1 MYLRI
6 CRRSVRRYGM
16 CCNLRVN
23 ELAAGED
30 SLVGVARKLVRAVA
44 MPEGFS
50 YTRDIQSPALQQ
62 YYSILQALALNQDQ
76 PEWAAERDDTMVP
89 DREKFAELEDS
100 VFGRFKALAGL
111 SDEMMHAPAKV

>member
-1 MYLRI
+1 M
-6 CRRSVRRYGM
+6 
-16 CCNLRVN
+16 
-23 ELAAGED
+23 
-30 SLVGVARKLVRAVA
+30 GVAQKLVRAVA

-76 PEWAAERDDTMVP
+76 PEWSAERDDTMVP

-111 SDEMMHAPAKV
+111 SDDMMHAPAKVRMQFIPGTVCEKGSPW